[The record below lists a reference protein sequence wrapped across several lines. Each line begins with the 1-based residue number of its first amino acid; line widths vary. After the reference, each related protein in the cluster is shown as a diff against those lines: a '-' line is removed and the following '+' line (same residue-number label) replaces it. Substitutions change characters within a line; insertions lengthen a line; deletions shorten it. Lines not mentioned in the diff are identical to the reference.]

1 VLIKWRKWQKCSNID
16 NNVVHRTVQYI
27 QILKKISQEVIS
39 QINDASFTNTQE
51 KNMLTSMLIQR
62 DFHRLS
68 METFYVNSIR
78 TKATVDKECYDDANV
93 KWKAT
98 F

>member
-1 VLIKWRKWQKCSNID
+1 
-16 NNVVHRTVQYI
+16 
-27 QILKKISQEVIS
+27 
-39 QINDASFTNTQE
+39 
-51 KNMLTSMLIQR
+51 MLIQR